1 MTLLIN
7 VGIWIGVIAVIMLG
21 FVALEV
27 AASYLPDD
35 IVAFGAPVVTLGILL
50 GLLTTI
56 YA

>member
-1 MTLLIN
+1 MTLLTNI
-7 VGIWIGVIAVIMLG
+7 GIWVGVIAVIMLG